1 LFRNDDS
8 IYNVYSNEFEKTIK
22 VIIKET
28 GTKLPIL
35 YTLTREMMVNVL
47 NFDSNIIKKVI
58 ENDNF
63 GRGSEEKWEKLNNLA
78 LELIASYDETQEK
91 DLLEL
96 AEYILQNVLNEDN
109 DKEFMNLINQA
120 QIMKR
125 KNELNED
132 VISLLLEKKEMLKE
146 IDKEIASLYINV
158 ISGSKQEAMIR
169 YKKLDNSS
177 LELFNRYPIFTLYN
191 ELI

>member
-1 LFRNDDS
+1 
-8 IYNVYSNEFEKTIK
+8 
-22 VIIKET
+22 
-28 GTKLPIL
+28 
-35 YTLTREMMVNVL
+35 
-47 NFDSNIIKKVI
+47 
-58 ENDNF
+58 
-63 GRGSEEKWEKLNNLA
+63 
-78 LELIASYDETQEK
+78 SYDETQEK

-177 LELFNRYPIFTLYN
+177 L
-191 ELI
+191 